1 MRCLTTKVYLFN
13 ELAVAYYHRRT
24 EETHPCTVALE
35 RRDTTEVL
43 YLGVSGLADV
53 PERVPT
59 PQQSSPFYVLFV
71 PYRA

>member
-13 ELAVAYYHRRT
+13 ELAVAYPT